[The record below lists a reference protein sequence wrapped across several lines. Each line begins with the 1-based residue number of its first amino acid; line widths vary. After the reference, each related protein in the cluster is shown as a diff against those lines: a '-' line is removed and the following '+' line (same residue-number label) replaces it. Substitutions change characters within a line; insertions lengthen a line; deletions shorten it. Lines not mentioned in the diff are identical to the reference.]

1 MAFFAKL
8 ISFIKP
14 ILNINIFFVFGI
26 ALYFFYTKI
35 EYNKLES
42 ENESLR
48 ANLGELKENMLK
60 EQQKLYETM
69 ATKHKEDIKLIEKI
83 NKNNIKNINK
93 TQLLKP
99 ELKQHKEVLDNAT
112 LSFIKEL
119 YGTH

>member
-1 MAFFAKL
+1 MAFWTKL

-14 ILNINIFFVFGI
+14 ILNINIFFIFGI

-35 EYNKLES
+35 EYSKLES